1 MPHHDYSLY
10 IFIDHRDATK
20 RVMHHSDNSATWH
33 YVQVWRR
40 TAAQHACHG
49 FVERE
54 FWLQFWVLGSGDGA
68 PVPVLAV
75 GLNLPGPEVL
85 TDGWMEL

>member
-1 MPHHDYSLY
+1 M
-10 IFIDHRDATK
+10 
-20 RVMHHSDNSATWH
+20 
-33 YVQVWRR
+33 
-40 TAAQHACHG
+40 
-49 FVERE
+49 ERE

-68 PVPVLAV
+68 SVPVLAV